1 MLKNGT
7 SLFANHDKSKITKNS
22 IYWAP
27 SNRTKSNQFKT
38 KIIKD
43 KKIVDN

>member
-7 SLFANHDKSKITKNS
+7 SLFTNHDKPKITKNS

-27 SNRTKSNQFKT
+27 SNCTKSNRFET
-38 KIIKD
+38 KFIKD